1 MQLMTQ
7 NKNLFYAL
15 VNYHTLFLRFD
26 QLPVFYPLFI
36 QCHEISPGVPW
47 NSCEDFVAGITPY
60 GTISYFL
67 SQPLPLIMS
76 LSSPSPSS
84 SDYITRVSSV
94 VVIPFAQS
102 TISSINLFMCYLN
115 FTSRVVTFCFFVA
128 LTFCCPIPY
137 LDYPLKKMSCGFIMG
152 KQGGNRT
159 IHFAVCV

>member
-1 MQLMTQ
+1 MTQ

-15 VNYHTLFLRFD
+15 MNYHTLFLRLD

-36 QCHEISPGVPW
+36 QCHETSPRVPW

-76 LSSPSPSS
+76 LSSPSPGSS
-84 SDYITRVSSV
+84 YCITRVSSM
-94 VVIPFAQS
+94 VVISFPQS
-102 TISSINLFMCYLN
+102 TISSINLFMFYLN
-115 FTSRVVTFCFFVA
+115 FTSRVIIFCFFVA
-128 LTFCCPIPY
+128 LTFCCPILY
-137 LDYPLKKMSCGFIMG
+137 LDHPFKKMSCGFIMG